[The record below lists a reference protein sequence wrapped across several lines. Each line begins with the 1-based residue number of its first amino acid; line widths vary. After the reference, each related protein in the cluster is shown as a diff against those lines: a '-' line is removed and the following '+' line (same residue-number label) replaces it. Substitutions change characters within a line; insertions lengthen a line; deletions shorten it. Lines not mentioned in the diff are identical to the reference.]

1 METEIYFP
9 VSMVAE
15 FRAVVI
21 KDGVAQVDGDRLF
34 IWKKGRF
41 MAQFTVRVEL
51 HDGKWEDYEKLHAEM
66 EGKGFSRLIKGDD
79 GKTYHLPWAEYN
91 GAGNLTNSQVR
102 DIARTAAHST
112 GKQNAI
118 LVTKSNG
125 RSWVGLQEAR

>member
-1 METEIYFP
+1 
-9 VSMVAE
+9 
-15 FRAVVI
+15 
-21 KDGVAQVDGDRLF
+21 
-34 IWKKGRF
+34 

-51 HDGKWEDYEKLHAEM
+51 HEGKWDDYEKLHAEM

-91 GAGNLTNSQVR
+91 GAGSLTNSQVR
-102 DIARTAAHST
+102 DIARTAASST

-118 LVTKSNG
+118 LVTESNG